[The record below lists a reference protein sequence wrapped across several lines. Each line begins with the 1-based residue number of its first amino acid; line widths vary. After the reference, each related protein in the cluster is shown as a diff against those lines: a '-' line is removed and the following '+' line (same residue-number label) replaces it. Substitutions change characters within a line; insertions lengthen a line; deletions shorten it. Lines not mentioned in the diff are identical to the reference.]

1 MYNKTILVVD
11 DEPRTREGIKN
22 MLEKWADG
30 KYQILTASSGKEALQ
45 IMEEQKVHVLLTDI
59 RMPEKT
65 GLEVLEKMKEE
76 GQLPVAIVISAYPE
90 FEYAR
95 QAIDIGVVNYLL
107 KPISRSK
114 LIEVVMESIQIVE
127 KNERTGVIEKVVDNK
142 LIDIYDKNAQ
152 TREPVREALQYIDKH
167 LKDDISLKDVAD
179 YVHLNPS
186 YLSVLFKEQVKLT
199 FSEYITRRRIQRAKE
214 LLITTKLPIS
224 EVSEECGY
232 KTTKYFIK
240 LFKDLEGIT
249 PSVYRK
255 RK

>member
-11 DEPRTREGIKN
+11 DEPRTRVGIKN

-30 KYQILTASSGKEALQ
+30 KHQILTASSGIEALQ
-45 IMEEQKVHVLLTDI
+45 MMEKQKVHVLLTDI

-65 GLEVLEKMKEE
+65 GLEVLEKMKEK
-76 GQLPVAIVISAYPE
+76 GQLPVAIIISAYPE

-114 LIEVVMESIQIVE
+114 LIEAVEEAIQIVE

-186 YLSVLFKEQVKLT
+186 YLSVLFKEQAKLT

-224 EVSEECGY
+224 EVAEECGY

-255 RK
+255 RR